1 MLELEKIPGYS
12 KGLIHRDAGLKRN
25 YNLYA
30 TKNT

>member
-12 KGLIHRDAGLKRN
+12 KGLVHREAGLKRN

-30 TKNT
+30 TKNI